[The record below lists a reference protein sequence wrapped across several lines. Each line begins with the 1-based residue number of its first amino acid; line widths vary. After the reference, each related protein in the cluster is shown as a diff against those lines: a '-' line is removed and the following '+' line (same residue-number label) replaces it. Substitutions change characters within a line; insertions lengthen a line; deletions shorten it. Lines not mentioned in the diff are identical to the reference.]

1 MRMLVGGGTSTIAPY
16 QANTDH
22 LGRLAT
28 PRIWSRITDYPAS
41 GLPWAADNDCFQ
53 GLDAPAYTRLL
64 DRIASVDRSR
74 FLFVTVPDVVADADA
89 TMQRWREWFSQVDTR
104 GLPAAFVLQDGQR
117 PDQIPWDHSAAL
129 FIGGS
134 TDYKLGPDAAAIIR
148 QAKARGKWVHVGRLN
163 TEPRLRYFE
172 QLDID
177 SFDGSQFS
185 RFPATY
191 IPRWLERLRYRQLG
205 MGLV

>member
-1 MRMLVGGGTSTIAPY
+1 MALHVRLTDAQRQHVRDLVAAGLTPAP
-16 QANTDH
+16 
-22 LGRLAT
+22 
-28 PRIWSRITDYPAS
+28 I
-41 GLPWAADNDCFQ
+41 
-53 GLDAPAYTRLL
+53 
-64 DRIASVDRSR
+64 
-74 FLFVTVPDVVADADA
+74 
-89 TMQRWREWFSQVDTR
+89 
-104 GLPAAFVLQDGQR
+104 
-117 PDQIPWDHSAAL
+117 
-129 FIGGS
+129 
-134 TDYKLGPDAAAIIR
+134 YKLGPDAAAIIR